1 MTYIRISIA
10 RPRRGEEGRLEE
22 LMRKLALVAG
32 EQEGCTAS
40 YVLRP
45 HDDSGEI
52 ARIAIYN
59 DEHSA
64 EGAANNQSVMSLRSE
79 IHLVTEPG
87 HTERAFFSV

>member
-1 MTYIRISIA
+1 MTYIRLSVA
-10 RPRRGEEGRLEE
+10 RPRKGEEGRLED
-22 LMRKLALVAG
+22 LMRRLATLAS
-32 EQEGCTAS
+32 EQDGCSAS

-59 DEHSA
+59 DEAAA

-79 IHLVTEPG
+79 IHLITEPG
-87 HTERAFFSV
+87 HQERAFFGV